1 MEAPRYPIGIQSFE
15 KLRELNAVYV
25 DKTALIYQLT
35 QEASCVFLSRPRRF
49 GKSLLASTL
58 HSYFAGRRDLFGG
71 LAIER
76 LESDWI
82 EYPVLHFDLSTVK
95 NKSVGEMRE
104 TLLLQFDDLENLY
117 GSGGEKSPG
126 DRLAGLIKRA
136 YAKTG
141 RKVVVLIDEYDAPIL
156 DLLHTT
162 VIDDA
167 RRMLQEFFMPLK
179 ACDQY
184 IRFVFITGITK
195 FSQLSIFSTLNN
207 LTNISMMD
215 RYSSICGITEQE
227 MLDNFQYGIA
237 ELAKKKRCSSENIVS
252 KLKNYYDGYHFSGN
266 CKDIYNPFSLLNAFY
281 EGEIK
286 SFWFG
291 SATPT
296 FLVETLR
303 KYKEEGLFNL
313 NMLDETAAVT
323 VRSFDVPTEAMTGPL
338 PLLFQSGYLTIKSY
352 DDNFESYVLGVPN
365 EEVRMGL
372 LYSLLPLYSSMNVD
386 SADSASLNASIY
398 LQQGDYNSAL
408 QLLKS
413 LLASVPY
420 MRGDKDILADKAKTE
435 AHYHILFYF
444 FFKMLHRGVTA
455 EVRSAQG
462 ASDVVVFTDRY
473 IYVIEIKIDSTPE
486 AALQQIQERGYA
498 EPYKADGKEIIAI
511 GVNFSSK
518 SRTIEAWKRN

>member
-1 MEAPRYPIGIQSFE
+1 
-15 KLRELNAVYV
+15 
-25 DKTALIYQLT
+25 
-35 QEASCVFLSRPRRF
+35 
-49 GKSLLASTL
+49 
-58 HSYFAGRRDLFGG
+58 
-71 LAIER
+71 
-76 LESDWI
+76 
-82 EYPVLHFDLSTVK
+82 
-95 NKSVGEMRE
+95 
-104 TLLLQFDDLENLY
+104 
-117 GSGGEKSPG
+117 
-126 DRLAGLIKRA
+126 
-136 YAKTG
+136 
-141 RKVVVLIDEYDAPIL
+141 
-156 DLLHTT
+156 
-162 VIDDA
+162 
-167 RRMLQEFFMPLK
+167 MLQEFFMPLK

-252 KLKNYYDGYHFSGN
+252 KLKSYYDGYHFSGN

-420 MRGDKDILADKAKTE
+420 MRGDKDILADEAKTE